1 MIEYVFFFVRII
13 NHQMSNF
20 LYYIY
25 ELDLFGIIL
34 NKITSKFISL
44 KLLNIKILL
53 YYLNLKYAQIKDITI
68 T

>member
-53 YYLNLKYAQIKDITI
+53 YYI
-68 T
+68 